1 MLNAVM
7 TKFSIKTPLIVHLK
21 FSQKDYISC
30 LVVITIDNI
39 IDLDIFLT
47 LC

>member
-1 MLNAVM
+1 M
-7 TKFSIKTPLIVHLK
+7 TKSSIKTPLIVYLK

-30 LVVITIDNI
+30 LVVITINGI
-39 IDLDIFLT
+39 IDLDIFLI